1 MALRLLIAH
10 TPAERDAARR
20 VEAQVFLQAFG
31 NTPEVMLEEYGPYE
45 ARSRFVAVV
54 DDADGSA
61 LGTARLIL
69 PDDTGTLKTLVD
81 MAGAPWHLSP
91 AAALEAKGLT
101 GRVVWDVATLA
112 VDPRFRSGAAGA
124 EVSLALCHGIWQYS
138 RNCGVDGLVTI
149 LDDGVLQLVQAMGLP
164 WFPMAG
170 STSHPYLG
178 SPASTPCDFL
188 VATAGDH
195 VRATQPELAPALVE
209 GRFRSIAL
217 DPADLL
223 PARGGSLPQAA
234 PPEQPDRP
242 SVARRDT
249 SGWRSPAHRRTATL
263 VSSPQPRT

>member
-20 VEAQVFLQAFG
+20 VEAQVFLEAFG
-31 NTPEVMLEEYGPYE
+31 NTPDVMEQEYGPYE
-45 ARSRFVAVV
+45 ALSRFVVVV

-61 LGTARLIL
+61 LGTARLIT
-69 PDDTGTLKTLVD
+69 PDDAGTLKTLVD
-81 MAGAPWHLSP
+81 MAGDPWHLPP
-91 AAALEAKGLT
+91 AEALEAKGLT

-112 VDPRFRSGAAGA
+112 VDPRFRAGAAGA

-164 WFPMAG
+164 WFPMTGA
-170 STSHPYLG
+170 SSHPYLG

-209 GRFRSIAL
+209 GRFRSITL
-217 DPADLL
+217 DPADLS
-223 PARGGSLPQAA
+223 ADRGGPLD
-234 PPEQPDRP
+234 EPDP
-242 SVARRDT
+242 MPVQSAVPRRDT
-249 SGWRSPAHRRTATL
+249 TGWRPPTANRGVTSSPAR
-263 VSSPQPRT
+263 